1 MSRSGKSIVLGLTLV
16 LAGPH
21 LEARAQVPVHTAL
34 HPQIVRRADG
44 ERRYLS
50 DGRFMLLKVGPV
62 ATGASYLFMGYEDL
76 PPGSA
81 IPEHEHEVDEEI
93 IIVHRGR
100 VRAIMGRDST
110 EAVAGDA
117 IFLPPRSHISVRALG
132 SDTASIFFVFP
143 RASVERC
150 FEFTGRG
157 EGEATPRKFTRA
169 DTAEALRT
177 CQMTYY

>member
-1 MSRSGKSIVLGLTLV
+1 MCRSGKSIVFGLSLV
-16 LAGPH
+16 VAGFHP
-21 LEARAQVPVHTAL
+21 EARAQLPVHTAL
-34 HPQIVRRADG
+34 RPQIVRRADG
-44 ERRYLS
+44 ERRYLA
-50 DGRFMLLKVGPV
+50 DGRFMLLKVGPR

-93 IIVHRGR
+93 IIVHRGH
-100 VRAIMGRDST
+100 VRAILGRDST
-110 EAVAGDA
+110 DAAAGDA
-117 IFLPPRSHISVRALG
+117 IFLPPRTHISVRALPP
-132 SDTASIFFVFP
+132 DTASIFFVFP
-143 RASVERC
+143 RGSVERC

-157 EGEATPRKFTRA
+157 EGETTPRRLTRA